1 VEGLLHISKIA
12 RGKKIKHAG
21 DVLKAGEEI
30 EVKIEKIDREN
41 RKISLDLAG
50 NDKDTSIAT
59 DEEDFRGYIGKSP
72 ETMGTLGDMF
82 KKAGKTGKKR

>member
-1 VEGLLHISKIA
+1 
-12 RGKKIKHAG
+12 KIKHAG

-41 RKISLDLAG
+41 KKISLDLVG
-50 NDKDTSIAT
+50 NDKETSVAS

-72 ETMGTLGDMF
+72 KTMGTLGDIL
-82 KKAGKTGKKR
+82 KKSDKKKR